1 MYILMHEILHFYLGN
16 SPGPASNMASEV
28 NEINE
33 AVGLGA
39 GEAISNAQNY
49 VFYAASKSNSGISRR
64 LCLKKLLRGPCSGC

>member
-1 MYILMHEILHFYLGN
+1 
-16 SPGPASNMASEV
+16 MASEV